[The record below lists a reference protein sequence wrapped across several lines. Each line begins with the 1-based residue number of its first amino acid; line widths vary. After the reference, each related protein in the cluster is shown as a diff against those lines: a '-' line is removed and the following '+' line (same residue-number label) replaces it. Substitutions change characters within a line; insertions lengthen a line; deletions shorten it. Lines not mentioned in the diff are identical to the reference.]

1 MKKLTVSEL
10 KKISSFSSGYISGG
24 SDYWT
29 LYEFPNHSDKL
40 LIHSSGSNFGWEYD
54 DWEFIKRPTDQ
65 ILAQFL
71 DAKVSEI
78 EKCKLILAQE
88 RTSIYALGFSKPDQ
102 SL

>member
-1 MKKLTVSEL
+1 MKKLAVSEL

-40 LIHSSGSNFGWEYD
+40 LIHSSGSNFGREYD

-71 DAKVSEI
+71 DEKVSEI
-78 EKCKLILAQE
+78 EKCKLILAQD
-88 RTSIYALGFSKPDQ
+88 RISIYALGFSKPDQ